1 MYELASRP
9 CFFIIGVTTAC
20 FIAAGTTP
28 DCSELLTMSV
38 MMGASVSMLSFSML
52 VGIGSSSHD
61 FEEDCTMIRLTS
73 SADAGWNS
81 HSSAGWYAVG
91 GSGSRVFVIDR
102 ESVVERMLPIF

>member
-9 CFFIIGVTTAC
+9 RFFIIGVTIAC

-38 MMGASVSMLSFSML
+38 MMGASVSMLSFSRL

-61 FEEDCTMIRLTS
+61 FEEDCTIIRLTT
-73 SADAGWNS
+73 SADAGWNT
-81 HSSAGWYAVG
+81 HSSAGFSNPNSNAPVL
-91 GSGSRVFVIDR
+91 SCEHSQ
-102 ESVVERMLPIF
+102 